1 MSGFEQELAGSLSY
15 GNQRR
20 VEIARAL
27 VADPNLLLLD
37 EPTAGMNAQETKEV
51 DDLVRKI
58 RKNGTT
64 VILIEHNVGMVVGLC
79 DRLVVL
85 DHGEKIADGKPE
97 QVIAHPKVIEAYI
110 GKTDESD
117 ETGEEVNPIAANS

>member
-1 MSGFEQELAGSLSY
+1 
-15 GNQRR
+15 
-20 VEIARAL
+20 
-27 VADPNLLLLD
+27 
-37 EPTAGMNAQETKEV
+37 MNAQETKEV

-97 QVIAHPKVIEAYI
+97 QVIAHSKVIEAYI
-110 GKTDESD
+110 GKTDETD
-117 ETGEEVNPIAANS
+117 ETDEEVNPIAANS

>member
-1 MSGFEQELAGSLSY
+1 
-15 GNQRR
+15 
-20 VEIARAL
+20 
-27 VADPNLLLLD
+27 
-37 EPTAGMNAQETKEV
+37 MNAKETKEV

-58 RKNGTT
+58 RNNGTT

-110 GKTDESD
+110 GKTDETN
-117 ETGEEVNPIAANS
+117 ETGEIDEEVKPIAANS